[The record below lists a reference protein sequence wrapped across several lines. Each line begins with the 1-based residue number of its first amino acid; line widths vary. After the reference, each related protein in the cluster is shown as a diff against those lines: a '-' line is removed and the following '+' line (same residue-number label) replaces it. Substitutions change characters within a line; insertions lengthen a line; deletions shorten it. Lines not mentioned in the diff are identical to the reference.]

1 MMIESDE
8 RFRQCDSLVRKAMG
22 DKCRIVS
29 AERVH
34 GGCISDAFRFTLAD
48 GQLLF
53 AKVDSVPSDCF
64 EKEVAGLETL
74 RATKAIR
81 VPEVVAMETA
91 PCAVLILQW
100 IEVAEITKGF
110 WGNFGRALAQLHRS
124 NTTVLQFGF
133 ATDNLIGS
141 THQPNQW
148 SPCWSDF
155 FRDQRLTFQV
165 QLAFSKSLIS
175 NEERQLI
182 ERLYPKLPELL
193 AGERVFPA
201 VLHGDL
207 WSGNF
212 LCDSSQKPVLFDP
225 AAFYGHSEY
234 EFAMTKLFGGFASG
248 FYEAYHEVL
257 PADDATPTRIEIYQI
272 YHLLNH
278 VNLFGRS
285 YWPAIEAIAKKYTA
299 RT

>member
-1 MMIESDE
+1 MIESDE
-8 RFRQCDSLVRKAMG
+8 RFRRCDALVREVMG
-22 DKCRIVS
+22 DDCRIVS
-29 AERVH
+29 IQSVH
-34 GGCISDAFRFTLAD
+34 GGCVSEAFCLTLAD
-48 GQLLF
+48 GQMLF
-53 AKVDSVPSDCF
+53 AKLGTGPSNCF
-64 EKEVAGLETL
+64 EQEVVGLKTL
-74 RATKAIR
+74 RATKTIR
-81 VPEVVAMETA
+81 IPEVVAMETA
-91 PCAVLILQW
+91 PCALLILQW
-100 IEVAEITKGF
+100 IEAAEATSDF
-110 WGNFGRALAQLHRS
+110 WSNFGQALAQLHRS

-133 ATDNLIGS
+133 TANNLIGS
-141 THQPNQW
+141 THQSNQW
-148 SPCWSDF
+148 SPFWPDF

-165 QLAFSKSLIS
+165 RLAFSNGLIS
-175 NEERQLI
+175 KEERQLI

-193 AGERVFPA
+193 AAEQVFPA

-207 WSGNF
+207 WSGNI

-257 PADDATPTRIEIYQI
+257 PADDATRTRIEIYQV